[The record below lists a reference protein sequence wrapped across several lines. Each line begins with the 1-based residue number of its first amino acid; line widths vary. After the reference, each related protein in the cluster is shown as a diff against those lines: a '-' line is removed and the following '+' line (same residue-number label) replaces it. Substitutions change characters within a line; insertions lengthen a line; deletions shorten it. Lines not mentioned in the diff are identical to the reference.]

1 MSLRKLRWM
10 AVSAVVSLAVS
21 CAPSCPEGQTA
32 ADVCTQCGAS
42 GQCAQMD
49 SVCTTTCTSQV
60 DCSLP
65 YQCIAGLCQPVPCM

>member
-1 MSLRKLRWM
+1 MSLRVLRW
-10 AVSAVVSLAVS
+10 VWVVSVVALAPA
-21 CAPSCPEGQTA
+21 CAPSCPQGQTA

-42 GQCAQMD
+42 GQCVTQD
-49 SVCTTTCTSQV
+49 SVCTNTCMSQV